1 MYNLSSTPKGPRL
14 STLKVAL
21 LKLSTPTHSKF
32 ASSVYLNCAYLS
44 IQIAQLDALC
54 LNSILLHI
62 SRYLFIT
69 VDIEHISIG
78 NLRSLRSLALDQLG
92 ACNLPRAL
100 YILA

>member
-44 IQIAQLDALC
+44 IQIAQLD
-54 LNSILLHI
+54 SILLRI